1 MMDIQKSRK
10 ALTITFFI
18 ILLTVM
24 TACANNKELG
34 IDDFKEKIVANSKDQ
49 IKQFRI
55 YFVDNKVVWMS
66 FP

>member
-1 MMDIQKSRK
+1 
-10 ALTITFFI
+10 
-18 ILLTVM
+18 M
-24 TACANNKELG
+24 TACTNNKELG